1 MNAVDQ
7 SCKNPMRSIRKLNVS
22 TIEPLSAERKE
33 AFIQL
38 IAKHTGIEIRERDQA
53 SLGAKIFS
61 RMNVLKLNSSI
72 AYYQL
77 LESSTADSHQEW
89 LDLVTLLTNG
99 ESYFFRDKEQFSL
112 LRNHILPE
120 LIQRKQ
126 DSKTIRICSAGCS
139 SGEEPYSIAI
149 LLQELIPDLEQWNL
163 LILGVD
169 INQAALEKARD
180 GVYSSWSFRSVDP
193 NIKQQ
198 YFTLNNDRYKIDQTI
213 KEMVRFQILNLIK
226 DELPQQDSDLRDM
239 DLIICRNVFIYF
251 ERLAIAKVLNKFYH
265 TLQPSGYLLTG
276 HAELSNQNL
285 NLFQIKVFSESLVYQ
300 RAEKDSASASSSL
313 RLDDFEDCYPENL
326 SHDANHDTDSDPHT
340 RRNIRMQQI
349 ALNLLRQLPPDMT
362 IQKLG
367 NLTAA
372 ELILQLET
380 ELKIID
386 QELS

>member
-1 MNAVDQ
+1 
-7 SCKNPMRSIRKLNVS
+7 MRSIRKPNVS
-22 TIEPLSAERKE
+22 TTEPLSAERKE
-33 AFIQL
+33 AFIRL

-53 SLGAKIFS
+53 SLGAKILS
-61 RMNVLKLNSSI
+61 RMNTLKLNSSI
-72 AYYQL
+72 SYYQL
-77 LESSTADSHQEW
+77 LESPTADSHQEW
-89 LDLVTLLTNG
+89 LNLVTLLTNG

-149 LLQELIPDLEQWNL
+149 LLHELIPDLEQWNL

-169 INQAALEKARD
+169 INQTALEKAKN
-180 GVYSSWSFRSVDP
+180 GIYSSWSFRSVDP
-193 NIKQQ
+193 HVKQQ
-198 YFTLNNDRYKIDQTI
+198 YFKLANDRLEIDQAI
-213 KEMVRFQILNLIK
+213 KEMVNFQTLNLIK
-226 DELPQQDSDLRDM
+226 DEFPQPNSELRDM

-265 TLQPSGYLLTG
+265 TLQPLGYLLTG

-285 NLFQIKVFSESLVYQ
+285 NCFQIKVFSESLVYQ
-300 RAEKDSASASSSL
+300 RTEKSLANTSLPKDCKDDYADSLSL
-313 RLDDFEDCYPENL
+313 DLEQDIE
-326 SHDANHDTDSDPHT
+326 SDPHT
-340 RRNIRMQQI
+340 HRNIRMQQI
-349 ALNLLRQLPPDMT
+349 ALNLLRQLPPDTT